1 MRTVILGALF
11 AVGVSPVAIY
21 AQAPAAAPSPYASVS
36 GTILKSD
43 AAAKAYTVKTDKGES
58 VVKYD
63 DKTLFMRM
71 PPGELDTKKATAM
84 KQTELNDG
92 DRVLARVLTA
102 KADAPATRIFVFT
115 KDDLAK
121 RDEKTQEDW
130 ATRSITGIVQSVD
143 ASAKTAVIKAN
154 APTGGKHDVAV
165 DLTGKITIRRHNPD
179 SAKMSDL
186 KMSSISEIAVGDQL
200 RVLGTANDDKT
211 KVTAESVVTGAFRT
225 MGIVVKTVDVAA
237 GTITGT
243 DSNTKKI
250 FVVRVTPDTTVKR
263 LSPMVAMGMARQ
275 LNPNFQMP
283 GGTGRA
289 GQGGGNAGGG
299 PPAGVPPGGVPPAG
313 GPPTGMGGTANGMRG
328 GPGGGGPGGGGPGG
342 GGRGMD
348 TAKMIESLPAIP
360 LAEVKPGEA
369 LIVYGLISS
378 DLSKLTSLNVLAGA
392 EVILTAAPKGGADPL
407 AGGWSFGDAGGG
419 QP

>member
-1 MRTVILGALF
+1 MRTVFLGALF
-11 AVGVSPVAIY
+11 AVSVSSIAVY
-21 AQAPAAAPSPYASVS
+21 AQAPAAAPSPYSSVS
-36 GTILKSD
+36 GTISKSD
-43 AAAKAYTVKTDKGES
+43 TAAKAYTVKTDKGDS

-84 KQTELNDG
+84 KQTEVNDG

-102 KADAPATRIFVFT
+102 KSEAPATRIFVFT

-143 ASAKTAVIKAN
+143 ATAKTAVIKAN

-225 MGIVVKTVDVAA
+225 MGVVVKTVDVAA

-250 FVVRVTPDTTVKR
+250 VVVRVTPETAVKR
-263 LSPMVAMGMARQ
+263 LTPMMAMGMARQ
-275 LNPNFQMP
+275 LNPNFQAP
-283 GGTGRA
+283 AGIGRSGG
-289 GQGGGNAGGG
+289 QEGGKPAGG
-299 PPAGVPPGGVPPAG
+299 PPAG
-313 GPPTGMGGTANGMRG
+313 GPPSGMGGASNSMRG
-328 GPGGGGPGGGGPGG
+328 GPGGGGG
-342 GGRGMD
+342 GGRAMD
-348 TAKMIESLPAIP
+348 TAKMIESLPSIQ

-378 DLSKLTSLNVLAGA
+378 DLAKLTSLNVLAGA

-407 AGGWSFGDAGGG
+407 AGGWNFGDAGGG